1 MGGRFRASRVFNVA
15 VLVVGAV
22 AFGALLHATGW
33 TATKDAI
40 VRAGWW
46 FAAIGAIDLASVC
59 CDAAGIY
66 SFIRPKAEV
75 AYGRVFAAQA
85 SGLAINRLTP
95 GNSLGEPT
103 KMTMIAGHVPESLAV
118 AGVVMF
124 NIAQYYIAFAAIVI
138 GVPATLLM
146 LDLPP
151 RAEVAVW
158 ISTAVIAVLAIGAAI
173 VIKRGAVATLIA
185 SLARMRIISATRA
198 ERWTA
203 RITEIDDQLKRLGD
217 VRSAGT
223 VRGVAFI
230 FVSRCLNWA
239 GTIVV
244 LVASHIPLTALL
256 VIAMMSVGILLTWLS
271 SVIPLGLGIADG
283 GNYALYGL
291 LGASPAAGLVF
302 SMVNRVRTI
311 VLAAIGLSVMAV
323 ANALTRRR
331 A

>member
-1 MGGRFRASRVFNVA
+1 MGGRFRASRVFNVV

-22 AFGALLHATGW
+22 AFGVLFRSTGW
-33 TATKDAI
+33 AATKNAI
-40 VRAGWW
+40 VSAGWW
-46 FAAIGAIDLASVC
+46 FVAIGAIDLASVC
-59 CDAAGIY
+59 CDSAGIY
-66 SFIRPKAEV
+66 SFIRPKTEV
-75 AYGRVFAAQA
+75 AYARVFAAQA

-103 KMTMIAGHVPESLAV
+103 KMTMLAGHVPESLAV

-124 NIAQYYIAFAAIVI
+124 NIAQYYIAFAAIVL

-158 ISTAVIAVLAIGAAI
+158 IATAVIIVIAIGAAI

-185 SLARMRIISATRA
+185 SLARMRIISASRA
-198 ERWTA
+198 ATWTA
-203 RITEIDDQLKRLGD
+203 RIAEIDDQLKTLGD
-217 VRSAGT
+217 VHSAGT
-223 VRGVAFI
+223 TRGVAYI
-230 FVSRCLNWA
+230 FLSRCLNWA
-239 GTIVV
+239 GTIAV
-244 LVASHIPLTALL
+244 LLASHIPLTVPL
-256 VIAMMSVGILLTWLS
+256 VIAMMSAGILLTWLS

-311 VLAAIGLSVMAV
+311 VLAALGLAVMAI

>member
-1 MGGRFRASRVFNVA
+1 VFNVV

-22 AFGALLHATGW
+22 AFAWLFHSIGW
-33 TATKDAI
+33 DAMTDAI
-40 VRAGWW
+40 VGAGWW
-46 FAAIGAIDLASVC
+46 FAAIAAIDLASVC

-66 SFIRPKAEV
+66 SFIRPHTQV
-75 AYGRVFAAQA
+75 SYGRVFAAQA

-103 KMTMIAGHVPESLAV
+103 KVTMLAEHAPESLAV
-118 AGVVMF
+118 AGIVMF
-124 NIAQYYIAFAAIVI
+124 NIAQYYIAFAAIVL

-158 ISTAVIAVLAIGAAI
+158 ISTAVIIALAIGAAI
-173 VIKRGAVATLIA
+173 VIKRGAIA
-185 SLARMRIISATRA
+185 SVIAFLARVRVISAARA
-198 ERWTA
+198 AAWTA
-203 RITEIDDQLKRLGD
+203 RIAEIDTHVKRVGD
-217 VRSAGT
+217 VRSSGTTAGIS
-223 VRGVAFI
+223 FI
-230 FVSRCLNWA
+230 FLSRCCNWA
-239 GTIVV
+239 GTIAT
-244 LVASHIPLTALL
+244 LLATHIPLTAPL
-256 VIAMMSVGILLTWLS
+256 VIAMLSVGILLTWLS
-271 SVIPLGLGIADG
+271 NIVPLGLGLADG

-311 VLAAIGLSVMAV
+311 VLAAMGLTVMAI
-323 ANALTRRR
+323 ANALSRR

>member
-1 MGGRFRASRVFNVA
+1 VV
-15 VLVVGAV
+15 VLIVGAI
-22 AFGALLHATGW
+22 AFGALFHATGW
-33 TATKDAI
+33 TPTKNAI
-40 VRAGWW
+40 VDAGWW
-46 FAAIGAIDLASVC
+46 FVAIGAIDLASVF

-66 SFIRPKAEV
+66 SFIRPKTEV
-75 AYGRVFAAQA
+75 GYLRVFAAQA

-103 KMTMIAGHVPESLAV
+103 KMTMLAGHVPESLAV

-158 ISTAVIAVLAIGAAI
+158 ISTVVIVLIAVGAAL

-185 SLARMRIISATRA
+185 SLARLRLISAARA
-198 ERWTA
+198 SRWTA
-203 RITEIDDQLKRLGD
+203 RIGEIDAQLKTLGD
-217 VRSAGT
+217 VRSSGT

-230 FVSRCLNWA
+230 FLSRCLNWA
-239 GTIVV
+239 GTIAV
-244 LVASHIPLTALL
+244 LLACHIPLTAPL

-271 SVIPLGLGIADG
+271 NVIPLGLGIADG

-311 VLAAIGLSVMAV
+311 VLAAMGLAVMAI
-323 ANALTRRR
+323 ASPLNRPRP
-331 A
+331 